1 MRKTGDKCGFT
12 QVYASLIAA
21 LFMTASS
28 ASFLPVIAGVIVG
41 RTLGW
46 TAKRPQQHLVSG
58 FVVQKSNCVMTDMP
72 IVVVVLSH

>member
-21 LFMTASS
+21 CFMTALP
-28 ASFLPVIAGVIVG
+28 ASFLSVVAGEIVG

-46 TAKRPQQHLVSG
+46 TSKRPQQHLSG
-58 FVVQKSNCVMTDMP
+58 EWSCRTEEQAVA
-72 IVVVVLSH
+72 